1 MLAHFIQVPFGLL
14 IRDAL
19 ITDATPVGKFRR
31 LRRAQLHQIYRWNA
45 TAPMTNVLASRQR
58 RSRSL
63 RRFSPLAERRLN
75 NFAAELPALARA
87 MRCGDLLRARC

>member
-1 MLAHFIQVPFGLL
+1 LL

-31 LRRAQLHQIYRWNA
+31 LRRAQLHQICGWNA
-45 TAPMTNVLASRQR
+45 TAKKPDVFGPRQQ

-63 RRFSPLAERRLN
+63 RQFARLTEQRLN
-75 NFAAELPALARA
+75 DFSAELQSSAHATRRSEARGA
-87 MRCGDLLRARC
+87 WC

>member
-31 LRRAQLHQIYRWNA
+31 LRRARNCIKFAVGMQ
-45 TAPMTNVLASRQR
+45 
-58 RSRSL
+58 L
-63 RRFSPLAERRLN
+63 RRHRMSSVRDSSARDLCSDSRTLLN
-75 NFAAELPALARA
+75 
-87 MRCGDLLRARC
+87 GD